1 MKIPVVSEKT
11 KAVVI
16 RSVDFSETSKVLT
29 LYTRDMGK
37 ISVLAKGGRRLKSNF
52 EVALDLLSVCDICVI
67 RKPSAELDLLT
78 EAVLDE
84 RFTGLRGDLK
94 ALYAA
99 YYVAEILDG
108 LTQRGDPHPSLF
120 ATTIDALRALDTG
133 KDRFLT
139 LGWFVMQLLRELG
152 YAPNLEECVSCAQEV
167 KLSQRT
173 GFGAQAGGILCA
185 DCDRFQ
191 GNVQTVRG
199 GTIQVLRTLLR
210 ETPERLQ
217 RLSPS
222 KADRTEAWK
231 LVTMCLYHLLE
242 RKPRTADLIEL

>member
-1 MKIPVVSEKT
+1 MVSEKT

-84 RFTGLRGDLK
+84 RFTGLRSDLK

-99 YYVAEILDG
+99 YFIAEILDG

-120 ATTIDALRALDTG
+120 AACLGAIRALDTG

-139 LGWFVMQLLRELG
+139 LGWFAMQLLRELG
-152 YAPNLEECVSCAQEV
+152 YAPNLEECVGCGNDV
-167 KLSQRT
+167 PLSQRT
-173 GFGAQAGGILCA
+173 GFSVQAGGLLCV
-185 DCDRFQ
+185 DCARFQ
-191 GNVQTVRG
+191 GNLLMVRG

-210 ETPERLQ
+210 EAPERLQ
-217 RLSPS
+217 RLSLS
-222 KADRTEAWK
+222 KIDRAESWK
-231 LVTMCLYHLLE
+231 LITSSLYHLLE